1 MQQKGWE
8 GGWRRIRYR
17 GMHLVMSVAL
27 LMLVLGGWGDN
38 CPALAAEVLPETASE
53 ARDQATDTQFPVP
66 SLNLQVND
74 ISSEKVSQFVDAYV
88 QVLALVEQR
97 EGELQAAE
105 TQLESVRVQQEIE
118 AAAFSVIESTGL
130 TRQEYI
136 QLLGLANSDAEF
148 GERIITQLQDG
159 SL

>member
-1 MQQKGWE
+1 
-8 GGWRRIRYR
+8 
-17 GMHLVMSVAL
+17 MHLAMSVVL
-27 LMLVLGGWGDN
+27 LLLVLGGWGDAY
-38 CPALAAEVLPETASE
+38 PALAAEVLPETASE
-53 ARDQATDTQFPVP
+53 DGAKATDNQSPVP
-66 SLNLQVND
+66 SLNLQVED

-88 QVLALVEQR
+88 QVLALVERR